1 MKNRAESAERGR
13 VMGRKIT
20 VQKRSFAYWV
30 GFGLG
35 LGFFTLLAV
44 AAVVGLILAIR
55 WLLGFL

>member
-1 MKNRAESAERGR
+1 
-13 VMGRKIT
+13 MGRKIT

-30 GFGLG
+30 GFGIG
-35 LGFFTLLAV
+35 LSFFTLLAV